1 VIVSL
6 EDRELNTLGFGIKL
20 LLIGGLIFVTTLVI
34 YMQPILGFDEQVL
47 LSWVMM
53 ASFVVWL
60 IGALYLG
67 NAGDQWLSRGIR
79 YQSR

>member
-1 VIVSL
+1 MIESL
-6 EDRELNTLGFGIKL
+6 EDRELNTLGIGIKL